1 VTSRLAAQCR
11 ARDIDTTLCS
21 SGVVVVFPDRAA
33 YERFREVWVHDFDVM
48 LAVSIEIPLN
58 ALFWSTR

>member
-21 SGVVVVFPDRAA
+21 SVVVVVFPDRAA

-48 LAVSIEIPLN
+48 LAVSI
-58 ALFWSTR
+58 